1 MSGFLLDTSF
11 LITLVNPE
19 RDFHDTAK
27 RYYRTALE
35 RGVPMYLSAIVAS
48 KFQVR

>member
-19 RDFHDTAK
+19 RDHHETAK
-27 RYYRTALE
+27 RYYREGLL
-35 RGVPMYLSAIVAS
+35 RGAPMYLSTIVAS
-48 KFQVR
+48 EFHVG